1 MAKDRF
7 ADWSMR
13 PIPDAGKQA
22 TIHIEPAKG
31 SLWVYVVAD
40 DGTKHPV
47 REVTWWGE
55 LDQDTELHVGPAAA
69 KPSTEGGDLE
79 VEFKDFKLDLV

>member
-1 MAKDRF
+1 
-7 ADWSMR
+7 MR
-13 PIPDAGKQA
+13 PVPDGSKEA
-22 TIHIEPAKG
+22 TIHIEPDNGA
-31 SLWVYVVAD
+31 LWVYAVGS

-55 LDQDTELHVGPAAA
+55 LSEDTELHVGPAAA

-79 VEFKDFKLDLV
+79 VDFKDFNLNLA